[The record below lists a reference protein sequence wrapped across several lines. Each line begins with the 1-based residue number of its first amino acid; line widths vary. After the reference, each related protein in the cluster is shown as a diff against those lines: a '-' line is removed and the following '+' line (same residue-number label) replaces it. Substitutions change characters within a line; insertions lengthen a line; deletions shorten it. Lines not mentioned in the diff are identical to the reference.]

1 MSNGGDIVVQL
12 RLEDG
17 GYRVG
22 VVSAGTAM
30 KQFKQSVDSTA
41 TSVKRLEEQQ
51 FSLGRKFR
59 DLVLTLG
66 NLRFVAMD
74 VNDVFLRLPM
84 AILKSAGE
92 LERMQVLMKGLSKE
106 LTEAGRAAE
115 GMRDFKFVTGM
126 AKNAPFEVSALS
138 DSFVKLKTAGI
149 DPTNGSMQSLV
160 DSVARFGGTGE
171 SLKRAS
177 VAIQQMAGKGVV
189 SMEELRQ
196 QLGEA
201 VPTAMKDM
209 ADGMGVSMAD
219 LAKIVQT
226 GTLAA
231 GPAIAKML
239 VQMRINNEGAAAD
252 MMNTWVGM
260 SARLKTE
267 MQLAAQAIT
276 EAGFGKEAKAV
287 LAEITE
293 ALQSPEFQRFGAE
306 MGKDLGEMVRGIMQF
321 SKVLVQYRE
330 EIGMVAKAWLAYKAA
345 TIVAGIGGAS
355 GIKWQQGAGVTWGA
369 ASKLRDEVKAIG
381 ENAAARRRMAAD
393 MTKAAMESAWADE
406 QRLAKKLA
414 ADQKELNSVKDKNL
428 KIIAQD
434 RAMHLALASTLGG
447 VQVPGMGGRMQKRD
461 VAHDYLADLS
471 RQNSALKA
479 QERELAKQINVTTAA
494 HEAASVAAAK
504 KSREMAALMGATKT
518 KTAATIAAGVAVRG
532 FGMAMNLLGGP
543 IGVAILAI
551 SGIVW
556 WWNRAG
562 AAAEESAA
570 RQKRAA
576 AGMGQAS
583 DLAGVAAE
591 VKRAEAELE
600 EAKRKAT
607 EGSQKRQEYTGPNSY
622 AQQSLHRATAEMETK
637 AILRANENLQKLLAQ
652 QGQIKTTLI
661 EDEGRQVAGAVSREA
676 ERIVRSLTEANQL
689 KLKKLEEQHNI
700 EAEAM
705 KKAGVKDVAKF
716 TELRLKFN
724 KQKRDVMVASL
735 NARAAAVEAIV
746 KDQEAKAEKAAEGSS
761 ARSGALEAARN
772 ARETAAQLRRE
783 ADEMVKTLATPDAF
797 KPKKD
802 DKKGAG
808 DGESPFQK
816 LIETLAAERA
826 RLNAELAAF
835 DETENKGDKAA
846 GIIAKLHQQWKDG
859 KFTGKDGKAPSN
871 IQMTS
876 AIQLAVDIQNTKE
889 DQEKRAELGKKAKEF
904 ADYMHGIE
912 PEFLDAIEVLNDPL
926 GKSKMGRAEKQA
938 TRKIGA
944 MSLEELQAAAERAN
958 TSVQKIKDEL
968 LGKAKVIDGTSFF
981 QGVAEE
987 TRQINAS
994 LLGDTRAAATERLRA
1009 ENEVHAS
1016 KMQMAYDELVMSKTL
1031 TETQLAGL
1039 RQIVEASKAARA
1051 GQLAKSLETPMDK
1064 LAAQWAN
1071 TTENMQNATAE
1082 WANMT
1087 MDSVAEMAVKGK
1099 MDFKSLAT
1107 SILSDL
1113 SKIILK
1119 SALSPIFKMAG
1130 NGVSSWI
1137 SSILPFAN
1145 GGIMTEFGSAPLK
1158 KYANGGIANSP
1169 QLALFG
1175 EGRTPEAYVP
1185 LPDGRTIP
1193 VTMKGGAGGGDNVQ
1207 INITVHKNGSE
1218 TSNETGNPDE
1228 SYRRMGDRIKSV
1240 VREEMMNQARPGG
1253 MLYR

>member
-22 VVSAGTAM
+22 VISAGTAM

-126 AKNAPFEVSALS
+126 AKNAPFEISALS

-177 VAIQQMAGKGVV
+177 VAIQQMAGKGVI

-381 ENAAARRRMAAD
+381 ENAAARKRMAAD
-393 MTKAAMESAWADE
+393 MTKAAMESAQADA

-414 ADQKELNSVKDKNL
+414 ADQAE
-428 KIIAQD
+428 
-434 RAMHLALASTLGG
+434 LASVRARNQAILAEDRRMHAAMAVNGG
-447 VQVPGMGGRMQKRD
+447 VQIPGQKGFQKRAAG
-461 VAHDYLADLS
+461 VEYMADLS
-471 RQNSALKA
+471 RQNSQLKA
-479 QERELAKQINVTTAA
+479 QERELAKQIDVTTTAMN
-494 HEAASVAAAK
+494 ASRAAALQK
-504 KSREMAALMGATKT
+504 TRELTALMGATRMKE
-518 KTAATIAAGVAVRG
+518 AATIAAGVAVKG

-583 DLAGVAAE
+583 DLAAVNS
-591 VKRAEAELE
+591 ELIKAQADFE
-600 EAKRKAT
+600 EAKAKAT
-607 EGSQKRQEYTGPNSY
+607 RGAEYRVRNGEKST
-622 AQQSLHRATAEMETK
+622 AQIATNRAAARNEINAVLE
-637 AILRANENLQKLLAQ
+637 ANRRVQDLLTQ
-652 QGQIKTTLI
+652 QAQIKTALI

-676 ERIVRSLTEANQL
+676 DRTVRSLTEASQL
-689 KLKKLEEQHNI
+689 KIKKLEEQHNI

-716 TELRLKFN
+716 TELTLKFN

-735 NARAAAVEAIV
+735 NARAAALEAIV

-772 ARETAAQLRRE
+772 ARETAAQLRKE
-783 ADEMVKTLATPDAF
+783 ADEMAKTLATPDAF

-826 RLNAELAAF
+826 RLDAELAAF

-859 KFTGKDGKAPSN
+859 KFTGKDGKTPSN

-876 AIQLAVDIQNTKE
+876 VIQSAVDIQNTKE
-889 DQEKRAELGKKAKEF
+889 DLKKRAELGKKAKEF
-904 ADYMHGIE
+904 ADYMRGIE

-944 MSLEELQAAAERAN
+944 MSLEELQTAAEKAN

-968 LGKAKVIDGTSFF
+968 LGKAKVIDGTSFL

-1016 KMQMAYDELVMSKTL
+1016 KVQMAYDELVMSKTL

-1051 GQLAKSLETPMDK
+1051 SQLAKSLETPMDK

-1087 MDSVAEMAVKGK
+1087 VDSIAEMTVKGK
-1099 MDFKSLAT
+1099 MDFRSLAT

-1175 EGRTPEAYVP
+1175 EGRMPEAYVP

-1207 INITVHKNGSE
+1207 INITVHKSGGE

>member
-1 MSNGGDIVVQL
+1 MSNGGDIVIQL
-12 RLEDG
+12 KLEDG
-17 GYRVG
+17 GYKVG

-30 KQFKQSVDSTA
+30 RQFKQTVDSTA
-41 TSVKRLEEQQ
+41 MSVKRLEEHQ

-59 DLVLTLG
+59 DLVMTLG

-74 VNDVFLRLPM
+74 VNDVLLRLPM
-84 AILKSAGE
+84 AILRSAGE

-126 AKNAPFEVSALS
+126 AKNAPFEISALS

-276 EAGFGKEAKAV
+276 EAGLGKEAKAV
-287 LAEITE
+287 VAEITE

-355 GIKWQQGAGVTWGA
+355 GVKWSPGAGVTWGA
-369 ASKLRDEVKAIG
+369 ASKLRDEVKALG
-381 ENAAARRRMAAD
+381 ENAAARKRMAAD
-393 MTKAAMESAWADE
+393 MTQAAMLSAQADA

-414 ADQKELNSVKDKNL
+414 ADQAE
-428 KIIAQD
+428 
-434 RAMHLALASTLGG
+434 LASVRARNQAILAEDRRMHAAMAVNGG
-447 VQVPGMGGRMQKRD
+447 VQIPGQKGFQKRAAG
-461 VAHDYLADLS
+461 VEYMADLS
-471 RQNSALKA
+471 RQNSQLKA
-479 QERELAKQINVTTAA
+479 QERDLAKQIAATTVAMD
-494 HEAASVAAAK
+494 ASRVAALQK
-504 KSREMAALMGATKT
+504 TRELTALMGTT
-518 KTAATIAAGVAVRG
+518 RLQTAATIAAGVAVKG

-551 SGIVW
+551 TGLVW

-637 AILRANENLQKLLAQ
+637 AILRANENLQKLLTQ
-652 QGQIKTTLI
+652 QGQIKTTII

-676 ERIVRSLTEANQL
+676 ERTVRSLTEANQL

-716 TELRLKFN
+716 TELTLKFN

-746 KDQEAKAEKAAEGSS
+746 KDQETKAEKAAEGSS

-772 ARETAAQLRRE
+772 ARETAAQLRME
-783 ADEMVKTLATPDAF
+783 ADEMAKTLATPDAF

-826 RLNAELAAF
+826 RLDAELAAF
-835 DETENKGDKAA
+835 DETENKGNKAA

-876 AIQLAVDIQNTKE
+876 AVQLAVDNQNAKE
-889 DQEKRAELGKKAKEF
+889 DLEKRVELGKKAKEF
-904 ADYMHGIE
+904 TSFVKGME
-912 PEFLDAIEVLNDPL
+912 PEFIDAMEVLTDPL
-926 GKSKMGRAEKQA
+926 GKSKMGRRERQTTKMIA
-938 TRKIGA
+938 G
-944 MSLEELQAAAERAN
+944 MSEEELLAAASAMGTTVEKMKAKVKGDAQAIDAIPFMQRAAEEAKQITASLTDDSRNAAAERMR
-958 TSVQKIKDEL
+958 SD
-968 LGKAKVIDGTSFF
+968 
-981 QGVAEE
+981 
-987 TRQINAS
+987 
-994 LLGDTRAAATERLRA
+994 
-1009 ENEVHAS
+1009 NEVHDN
-1016 KMQMAYDELVMSKTL
+1016 KMRQMYEQLV
-1031 TETQLAGL
+1031 
-1039 RQIVEASKAARA
+1039 ASKALTAEELEGFRKIVDASKDARA
-1051 GQLAKSLETPMDK
+1051 EQLADK
-1064 LAAQWAN
+1064 LRSPMEKLEKQWQDTAKNMQEASVGWAN
-1071 TTENMQNATAE
+1071 G
-1082 WANMT
+1082 T
-1087 MDSVAEMAVKGK
+1087 MDAMTKLVMTGK
-1099 MDFKSLAT
+1099 ADFKSLAG
-1107 SILSDL
+1107 SIIAD
-1113 SKIILK
+1113 IIRINLQK
-1119 SALSPIFKMAG
+1119 AIGGA
-1130 NGVSSWI
+1130 I
-1137 SSILPFAN
+1137 SSATSWVATSLAFAN
-1145 GGIMTEFGSAPLK
+1145 GGIMTEMGSAPLK
-1158 KYANGGIANSP
+1158 KYASGGVARSP

-1175 EGRTPEAYVP
+1175 EGSMPEAYVP

-1193 VTMKGGAGGGDNVQ
+1193 VTMKGGASGGNVQ
-1207 INITVHKNGSE
+1207 INININKDGGE
-1218 TSNETGNPDE
+1218 TSSAEGGDAQA
-1228 SYRRMGDRIKSV
+1228 YRRMGDRVKSV
-1240 VREEMMNQARPGG
+1240 VREELALQKRPGG
-1253 MLYR
+1253 MLYN